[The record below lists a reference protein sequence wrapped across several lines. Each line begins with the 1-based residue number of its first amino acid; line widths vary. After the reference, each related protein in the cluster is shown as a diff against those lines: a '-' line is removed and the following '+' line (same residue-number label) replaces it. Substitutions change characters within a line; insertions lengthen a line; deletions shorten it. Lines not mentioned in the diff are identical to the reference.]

1 MTLVR
6 TLKANEGPKHTDD
19 LVFLFSPIIR
29 TLDGPIEDAL
39 DLTLYLSNGA
49 GEVLYNPWGA
59 ALKHFLQIDR
69 FAFDYLWYP
78 SYRVRTAISP
88 KYRVTLAETQQTNC
102 YIVMHVVLG
111 FPLVVG
117 LSISSRI
124 HLL

>member
-78 SYRVRTAISP
+78 ATGYVLRYHPSIALLWQKHSRQT
-88 KYRVTLAETQQTNC
+88 VTL
-102 YIVMHVVLG
+102 
-111 FPLVVG
+111 
-117 LSISSRI
+117 
-124 HLL
+124 